1 MSSVE
6 QLHFH
11 AKVVKVSAAF
21 AKGTR
26 IEIAVEHDCNEI
38 PAFFGDLIV
47 SEFDGRDA
55 SVGDVWSFVC
65 TRVVKKELIP

>member
-11 AKVVKVSAAF
+11 AKVISVSEAF
-21 AKGTR
+21 SSGTR

-55 SVGDVWSFVC
+55 AIGDIWSFVC
-65 TRVVKKELIP
+65 TRVAKKEELA